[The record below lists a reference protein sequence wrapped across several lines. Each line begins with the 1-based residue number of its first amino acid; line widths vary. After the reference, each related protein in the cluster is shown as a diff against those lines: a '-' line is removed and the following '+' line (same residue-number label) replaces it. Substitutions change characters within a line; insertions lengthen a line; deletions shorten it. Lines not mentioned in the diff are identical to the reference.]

1 MKKHKFYLLS
11 FSLLAVILGG
21 CAPKKINTAIDVK
34 NMDLS
39 VNPGDDF
46 FRYVNGNYLKTLT
59 IPDDKTSYNVFNIL
73 RENADRDINNILKE
87 VSEIQGAEKGSATQQ
102 ISDFYYTGM
111 NIEEINKV
119 GIKALDK
126 EFKMIDEIET
136 LGQFQDM
143 VAYMHLHGLDPFFG
157 GSVMQDLADNNKL
170 RYYLAQAGT
179 GLPDVE
185 YYLKDD
191 DRSKE
196 IRAEYVKHISK
207 MLSFTGEDG
216 PQSSKWANTI
226 MEIETFMAQNSKTR
240 LEMRNIPAL
249 YNLMSM
255 DSIQTIIPDFDWG
268 RYFSKISDQEFGDF
282 VVMTPKYFEAM
293 GTLLA
298 QTKLEDLKIYLKWN
312 LLNRSA
318 NYLSDAIVNR
328 DFQFY
333 SAFLSG
339 SKQIQDRWKR
349 VTQTTNGMLGE
360 QLGQLYV
367 EKHFPPSS
375 KEQMNVLVANL
386 KVALRERLEN
396 LTWMNEETKVSA
408 LEKLEKMRVKIG
420 YPDKWD
426 DYSQLNIERDSYLQN
441 VRRVN
446 YFETQK
452 NLKKFGEP
460 IDPDEWP
467 MTPQTVNAGYSP
479 LKNDITFPAGI
490 LQPPYFNPDADDAVN
505 YGAIGVVIGHE
516 MTHGFDDQGRNFNKD
531 GVMTNWWTDED
542 SKEFMERAQLLI
554 DQYNEFKVNEE
565 VNVNGQLSLG
575 ENIADFGGLTVS
587 LKAYKNSLL
596 GKETPADID
605 DFTDIQRFF
614 LSYGQIWRG
623 KIREKA
629 LVRKTQE
636 DVHPWGEYRV
646 NGAPFNV
653 PEFYEAF
660 DIKPEDALFRTVEQ
674 RPIIW

>member
-1 MKKHKFYLLS
+1 MYKIKTSLLS
-11 FSLLAVILGG
+11 FSLLILIAGG
-21 CAPKKINTAIDVK
+21 CSQEKPNIAIDVN

-46 FRYVNGNYLKTLT
+46 FRYVNGGYLKTLT

-73 RENADRDINNILKE
+73 RENVDKNIHDILNE
-87 VSEIQGAEKGSATQQ
+87 VSKIEGAKKGSATQQ
-102 ISDFYYTGM
+102 ISDFYFTAM
-111 NIEEINKV
+111 NLEKINRD
-119 GIKALDK
+119 GIKPLEK
-126 EFKMIDEIET
+126 EFQMINDIET

-143 VAYMHLHGLDPFFG
+143 VAYMHLHGLDPLFG
-157 GSVMQDLADNNKL
+157 GGVEQDLADNTLL
-170 RYYLAQAGT
+170 RYYLAQAGL

-185 YYLKDD
+185 YYSKED

-196 IRAEYVKHISK
+196 IRSEYVKHIAK
-207 MLSFTGEDG
+207 MLVFAGEDA
-216 PQSSKWANTI
+216 PQASKWAESI
-226 MEIETFMAQNSKTR
+226 MQIETFLAKNSKNR

-255 DSIQTIIPDFDWG
+255 DSLQTLAPDFDWG
-268 RYFSKISDQEFGDF
+268 SYFAQISDQDFGDF
-282 VVMTPKYFEAM
+282 VVMSPKFFEAI
-293 GTLLA
+293 GILLTD
-298 QTKLEDLKIYLKWN
+298 TKLEDLKIYLKWV
-312 LLNRSA
+312 LVNRSSE
-318 NYLSDAIVNR
+318 YLSDDFVNQ
-328 DFQFY
+328 DYQFY

-349 VTQTTNGMLGE
+349 VTQTTNGMLAE
-360 QLGQLYV
+360 PLGQLYV

-375 KEQMNVLVANL
+375 KEQMNQLVANL
-386 KVALRERLEN
+386 KIALKKRIEN
-396 LTWMNEETKVSA
+396 LEWMSDATKEAA
-408 LEKLEKMRVKIG
+408 LAKLATMKVKIG

-426 DYSQLNIERDSYLQN
+426 DYSKLIIERDSYLEN

-446 YFETQK
+446 YFAVQK
-452 NLKKFGEP
+452 NLKKFSEP

-467 MTPQTVNAGYSP
+467 MSPQTVNAGYSP

-490 LQPPYFNPDADDAVN
+490 LQPPYFNPEADDAVN

-516 MTHGFDDQGRNFNKD
+516 MTHGFDDQGRNFDKD
-531 GVMTNWWTDED
+531 GRMTNWWTEAD
-542 SKEFMERAQLLI
+542 SEEFMKRAQLI
-554 DQYNEFKVNEE
+554 VEQYNGFKVTDDLNL
-565 VNVNGQLSLG
+565 NGQLSLG
-575 ENIADFGGLTVS
+575 ENIADFGGLVVS
-587 LKAYKNSLL
+587 LEAYKMSLD
-596 GKETPADID
+596 GKETPADIAG
-605 DFTDIQRFF
+605 FTDIQRFF

-653 PEFYEAF
+653 PEFYDAF

-674 RPIIW
+674 RPVIW

>member
-1 MKKHKFYLLS
+1 MKKYKIYLLS
-11 FSLLAVILGG
+11 FSILAVILGG
-21 CAPKKINTAIDVK
+21 CAPKKTNTAIDVN

-39 VNPGDDF
+39 VKPGDDF
-46 FRYVNGNYLKTLT
+46 FRYVNGNYLKTLE

-87 VSEIQGAEKGSATQQ
+87 VSNIEGAEKGSAAQQ

-126 EFKMIDEIET
+126 EFKMIDDIET

-143 VAYMHLHGLDPFFG
+143 VAYMHLNGLDPFFG
-157 GSVMQDLADNNKL
+157 GSVMQDLADNTKL
-170 RYYLAQAGT
+170 KYYLGQSGT

-185 YYLKDD
+185 YYYKED

-196 IRAEYVKHISK
+196 IRTEYVKYISK
-207 MLSFTGEDG
+207 MLGFTGEDG
-216 PQSSKWANTI
+216 PQASKWAKTI
-226 MEIETFMAQNSKTR
+226 MRIETFMAKNAKTR
-240 LEMRNIPAL
+240 LEMRNIPGL
-249 YNLMSM
+249 YNLMSI
-255 DSIQTIIPDFDWG
+255 DSVQTLIPDFDME
-268 RYFSKISDQEFGDF
+268 RYFSKISDQDFGDL
-282 VVMTPKYFEAM
+282 VVTDPKYFSALGNLM
-293 GTLLA
+293 A
-298 QTKLEDLKIYLKWN
+298 QNKLEDLKIYLKWN

-318 NYLSDAIVNR
+318 NFLSDAIVNQR
-328 DFQFY
+328 FQFY
-333 SAFLSG
+333 AAFLSG

-349 VTQTTNGMLGE
+349 VTQMTNAMMGE

-375 KEQMNVLVANL
+375 KEKMSALVANL
-386 KVALRERLEN
+386 KVALKHRLET
-396 LTWMNEETKVSA
+396 LTWMSEETRASA
-408 LEKLEKMRVKIG
+408 LEKLANMRVKIG

-426 DYSQLNIERDSYLQN
+426 DYTALVIERDSYLEN
-441 VRRVN
+441 VRRVS

-452 NLKKFGEP
+452 NLKKFNEP

-531 GVMTNWWTDED
+531 GVMTNWWTEED
-542 SKEFMERAQLLI
+542 SKEFTERAQLLI
-554 DQYNEFKVNEE
+554 DQYGAFKVNEE
-565 VNVNGQLSLG
+565 VNIDGHLSLG
-575 ENIADFGGLTVS
+575 ENIADFGGLTIS
-587 LKAYKNSLL
+587 LEAYHNSMEGKN
-596 GKETPADID
+596 TPADID
-605 DFTDIQRFF
+605 GFNHMQRFF
-614 LSYGQIWRG
+614 ISYGQIWRG

-629 LVRKTQE
+629 LIRKVKE

-653 PEFYEAF
+653 PEFYETF
-660 DIKPEDALFRTVEQ
+660 DINPKDELYRTIEQ
-674 RPIIW
+674 RPVIW

>member
-1 MKKHKFYLLS
+1 MKRTKYYLLS
-11 FSLLAVILGG
+11 LSILAVILGG
-21 CAPKKINTAIDVK
+21 CTPKKINTSIDVK

-46 FRYVNGNYLKTLT
+46 FRYVNGNYLKTLE

-87 VSEIQGAEKGSATQQ
+87 VSDIQGAEKGSATQQ
-102 ISDFYYTGM
+102 ISDFYFTGM

-157 GSVMQDLADNNKL
+157 GSVMQDLADNTKL

-196 IRAEYVKHISK
+196 IRTEYVKHISK
-207 MLSFTGEDG
+207 MLGFTGEDG
-216 PQSSKWANTI
+216 PQSSKWASTI

-240 LEMRNIPAL
+240 MEMRNIPAL

-255 DSIQTIIPDFDWG
+255 DSLQTIIPDFDWE
-268 RYFSKISDQEFGDF
+268 RYFSKMSDQDFGDF

-318 NYLSDAIVNR
+318 NYLNDAIVNR

-349 VTQTTNGMLGE
+349 VTQTTNAMMGE
-360 QLGQLYV
+360 PLGQLYV

-386 KVALRERLEN
+386 KVALKQRLEN
-396 LTWMNEETKVSA
+396 LTWMNEVTKVEA
-408 LEKLEKMRVKIG
+408 LAKLETMKVKIG

-426 DYSQLNIERDSYLQN
+426 DYSELTIERDSYLQN

-452 NLKKFGEP
+452 NLKKFTEP

-490 LQPPYFNPDADDAVN
+490 LQPPYFNPEADDAVN

-587 LKAYKNSLL
+587 LKAYKNSLS

-605 DFTDIQRFF
+605 GFNNIQRFF

-660 DIKPEDALFRTVEQ
+660 DIKAEDALYRTIEQ